1 MGNMK
6 LKPSFENAVDNMDLT
21 EYDIQI
27 FKYGKHVMLES
38 MLNGFF

>member
-1 MGNMK
+1 MK

-27 FKYGKHVMLES
+27 FNSYMNLI
-38 MLNGFF
+38 NPIIARAC